1 MLTWA
6 GLWGHRTNW
15 SRMARRR
22 SASGSHSSAEMRW
35 RRARGRR
42 SLSTGTMFN
51 TQITLR
57 KSIVWA
63 EVVGFGF
70 PSFTLWESCFHGA
83 ADSCSLTFSFRE
95 FPPSPRL
102 LFPLIRDIK
111 VMKNLSALIEPAATM
126 NQTSLSESC
135 HEHWYS
141 EERCQC

>member
-1 MLTWA
+1 
-6 GLWGHRTNW
+6 
-15 SRMARRR
+15 MARRR

-126 NQTSLSESC
+126 NQFIWVVPWTLIFRGTLSVLMSEMSTSLWFVRSGFF
-135 HEHWYS
+135 
-141 EERCQC
+141 